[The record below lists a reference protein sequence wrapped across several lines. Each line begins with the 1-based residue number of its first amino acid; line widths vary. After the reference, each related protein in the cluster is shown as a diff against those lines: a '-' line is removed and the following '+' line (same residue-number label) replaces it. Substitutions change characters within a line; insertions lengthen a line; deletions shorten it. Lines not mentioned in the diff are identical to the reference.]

1 LQVVHL
7 DYGLEGYLAV
17 LQRRGINSR
26 QRKMKTHRTCVCQ
39 PRRLF
44 LSSFLLLILVS
55 FLILP
60 GCQRQRPITIA
71 VIPRTSGTALWEPE
85 HGGAMA
91 AASEVGAKIYWNA
104 PTRDDDIQG
113 QIALVE
119 QVIGGNFQGL
129 ILAPDHSLALITPV
143 RSALWRGL
151 PTVIVGSPLAIPPG
165 NLLSYVLN
173 DDEAGGR
180 MAAERVASLLPGN
193 GSVAILG
200 INPDITGIMIRT
212 KSLEQFLAKNYPN
225 IHVVAKRMGSFN
237 LPHEQQVAE
246 ETLKSNP
253 ELDVIIALTSTST
266 NGAVAAMESRP
277 PAHAVKIIGF
287 DPDSA
292 ALANPLV
299 DSLIMQNTKKMGS
312 EAVHLIVSRIHGE
325 AVPANMLLEPV
336 MITRENVNSPEIRE
350 LTSMDWSPRQRHWRI
365 AP

>member
-1 LQVVHL
+1 
-7 DYGLEGYLAV
+7 
-17 LQRRGINSR
+17 
-26 QRKMKTHRTCVCQ
+26 MKTHRICVFLPQ
-39 PRRLF
+39 HIF
-44 LSSFLLLILVS
+44 LSGLLLLTLVPV
-55 FLILP
+55 LLVA
-60 GCQRQRPITIA
+60 GCQRQRSITIA

-85 HGGAMA
+85 HGGAMG

-104 PTRDDDIQG
+104 PTRDDDVQG

-119 QVIGGNFQGL
+119 QVIAGNFQGL

-173 DDEAGGR
+173 DEEAGGR
-180 MAAERVASLLPGN
+180 IAAERVASLLHGN

-212 KSLEQFLAKNYPN
+212 KSFEESLAKNYPN
-225 IHVVAKRMGSFN
+225 IHIVAKRMGSFN

-253 ELDVIIALTSTST
+253 ELDVIVALTSISM
-266 NGAVAAMESRP
+266 NGSIAAMGGRP
-277 PAHAVKIIGF
+277 PSRAVKIICF

-292 ALANPLV
+292 ALGNPIV
-299 DSLIMQNTKKMGS
+299 DSLIVQNTKKMGV

-325 AVPANMLLEPV
+325 AVPASMLLEPV
-336 MITRENVNSPEIRE
+336 MITRENVDSQEIRE